1 MKEHHALSPFF
12 KLTHTCHKALGIGSH
27 YNCLFNSVMQYIH
40 LIKNSNV
47 NSFSVLFQKSH
58 TNKVKKRFIAC
69 LICRRKVNF
78 QSHKPGSVT
87 LLIAI
92 PCKDLV
98 FQRVICRFT
107 HFFIVCCF
115 SIMHAVLL
123 NRIYQTWG
131 NIYCMV

>member
-1 MKEHHALSPFF
+1 
-12 KLTHTCHKALGIGSH
+12 
-27 YNCLFNSVMQYIH
+27 MQYIH

-87 LLIAI
+87 IQI
-92 PCKDLV
+92 RNEPE
-98 FQRVICRFT
+98 VINFWN
-107 HFFIVCCF
+107 
-115 SIMHAVLL
+115 LK
-123 NRIYQTWG
+123 
-131 NIYCMV
+131 